1 MKKAYSIFLLL
12 ILLGC
17 QSRPKNFTHYY
28 EDINTGL
35 EKRINIEGY
44 YVSEHGCDSLFYSM
58 FMFYSDGLFTIATT
72 SDISSDLINC
82 FENGGH
88 SSVCK
93 YPTWGIYTLEG
104 DLIKTQTI
112 RTEGSAFVIFRDY
125 QILPKGDIINI
136 SDYSEYQYTN
146 LAYLKNY
153 PSFTDN
159 PCKKTAKFYPLKSKR
174 DISDCPLLKKKW
186 FRAK

>member
-82 FENGGH
+82 FENG
-88 SSVCK
+88 
-93 YPTWGIYTLEG
+93 
-104 DLIKTQTI
+104 
-112 RTEGSAFVIFRDY
+112 
-125 QILPKGDIINI
+125 
-136 SDYSEYQYTN
+136 
-146 LAYLKNY
+146 
-153 PSFTDN
+153 
-159 PCKKTAKFYPLKSKR
+159 
-174 DISDCPLLKKKW
+174 
-186 FRAK
+186 